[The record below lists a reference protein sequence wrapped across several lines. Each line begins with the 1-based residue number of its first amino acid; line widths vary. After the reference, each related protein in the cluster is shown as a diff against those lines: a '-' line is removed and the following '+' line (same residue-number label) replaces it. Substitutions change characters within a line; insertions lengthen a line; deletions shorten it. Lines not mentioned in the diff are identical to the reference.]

1 MSKWVIDL
9 ELTKKQF
16 IIQLCVL
23 YIVLGTIMEE
33 LSMIV
38 MTVPIILPMLKALGI
53 DLIWFGVII
62 VMLVQ
67 IAIVS
72 PPVGMNLFILHAMRR
87 EMAGPSAEPPISD
100 IFIGVMPFFV
110 AMIVALA
117 LVIAFPQIAL
127 WLPGTA
133 N

>member
-1 MSKWVIDL
+1 MV
-9 ELTKKQF
+9 
-16 IIQLCVL
+16 
-23 YIVLGTIMEE
+23 
-33 LSMIV
+33 V

-87 EMAGPSAEPPISD
+87 ELAGPGIEPPISD